1 MESFTDMEMKNEVI
15 DGGQIALAVS
25 SFFTIALGGLC
36 IGILVGFLTAL
47 FTKAQCARNAQK
59 SAEMIKK
66 WVYGKFNNVFIFIL
80 CQIISIFDDY
90 IKFSQRCIA

>member
-47 FTKAQCARNAQK
+47 FTKAQCARNA
-59 SAEMIKK
+59 KK
-66 WVYGKFNNVFIFIL
+66 LEPAKAIWRVKELKLSKNGFMWQVQQCF
-80 CQIISIFDDY
+80 
-90 IKFSQRCIA
+90 